1 MTTADGLWRP
11 TRRRLTD
18 TLLAALAP
26 VAVCVLALA
35 GLSAWTVHGNAGSPA
50 RITVAEG
57 RVQLPSAGAAETAAF
72 FRITNSGGSA
82 DRLVKVASAEVDG
95 AVTLSR
101 HRMTGSRSAYAQT
114 VGSVAVEAGDSLA
127 MSPDGLDV
135 IVPANTD
142 WQPGDLVP
150 FTLYFEHS
158 GAVRTLTVV
167 VGPGQSG

>member
-1 MTTADGLWRP
+1 MTTAGGLWRP
-11 TRRRLTD
+11 TRRRLDD

-26 VAVCVLALA
+26 VAMCIIALA
-35 GLSAWTVHGNAGSPA
+35 GLSMWTVHGNAGSPA

-57 RVQLPSAGAAETAAF
+57 RVYLPSAGVAETAAF

-95 AVTLSR
+95 AITLSR
-101 HRMTGSRSAYAQT
+101 HRMTDNRSAYARA
-114 VGSVAVEAGDSLA
+114 VGSVAVAAGESLA
-127 MSPDGLDV
+127 MSPDGLDA
-135 IVPANTD
+135 IVPAKAT

-158 GAVRTLTVV
+158 GAVRTLAVV
-167 VGPGQSG
+167 VSPGESG